1 MMPAE
6 NIKTEEMKLEEAMR
20 RLDEVVRALDSD
32 RLDLE
37 ESLRLYEEGVRLVR
51 VCHERLSDAER
62 RISALRISE
71 DGEMIEEPFDKKE
84 SV

>member
-1 MMPAE
+1 MPAE